1 MKYTLSRTKKKE
13 NHQENFCL
21 SFSLL
26 DLFFRSWKFV
36 MTETRAYNI
45 AHDENVMSLS
55 ITQSLKYVY
64 VHMRGEMNSNRLE
77 ISFRWKILL
86 QCSVCS
92 LLVSTWNEG
101 KWNESGMDF
110 ILVILTEMKFQA
122 GMRFS
127 SEKKL
132 PKTKWISAD
141 SLDIVL
147 NAHVRLNILASVI
160 SSYSFW

>member
-1 MKYTLSRTKKKE
+1 
-13 NHQENFCL
+13 
-21 SFSLL
+21 
-26 DLFFRSWKFV
+26 
-36 MTETRAYNI
+36 
-45 AHDENVMSLS
+45 
-55 ITQSLKYVY
+55 
-64 VHMRGEMNSNRLE
+64 MRGEMNSNRLE

-160 SSYSFW
+160 SSYSFWQSEKYYVNTTRNEMRTHAHQNIGSFWYEPKQWNVMCTEHVFTPVSNIKPVWVHLPLMWVYSV

>member
-1 MKYTLSRTKKKE
+1 
-13 NHQENFCL
+13 
-21 SFSLL
+21 
-26 DLFFRSWKFV
+26 
-36 MTETRAYNI
+36 
-45 AHDENVMSLS
+45 
-55 ITQSLKYVY
+55 
-64 VHMRGEMNSNRLE
+64 MRGEINSNRLE

-92 LLVSTWNEG
+92 LLVFTWNEG

-110 ILVILTEMKFQA
+110 ISVILTEMKFQA

-127 SEKKL
+127 SEKNL

-147 NAHVRLNILASVI
+147 NAHVRLNILPSVI
-160 SSYSFW
+160 SSYSFWQSEKYHLNTTRNEMRTHAHQNIGSFWYEPK

>member
-1 MKYTLSRTKKKE
+1 M
-13 NHQENFCL
+13 
-21 SFSLL
+21 
-26 DLFFRSWKFV
+26 
-36 MTETRAYNI
+36 I
-45 AHDENVMSLS
+45 A
-55 ITQSLKYVY
+55 
-64 VHMRGEMNSNRLE
+64 EMNSNRFE

-92 LLVSTWNEG
+92 LLVFTRNEG

-110 ILVILTEMKFQA
+110 ISVILTEMKFQA

-160 SSYSFW
+160 SSYSFWQSEKYHLNTTRNEMHKHAHQNIGSFWYEPK